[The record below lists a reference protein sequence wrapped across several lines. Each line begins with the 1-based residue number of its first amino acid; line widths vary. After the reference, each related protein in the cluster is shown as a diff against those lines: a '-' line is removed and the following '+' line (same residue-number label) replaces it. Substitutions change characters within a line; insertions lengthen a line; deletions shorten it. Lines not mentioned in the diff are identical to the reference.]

1 MYCSRMRF
9 GLAIVTSLA
18 AALVAAASASAK
30 PRFVEPNGATTGDC
44 TPATPQSFF
53 SPCDLEYALENVSV
67 DGDEVIV
74 EPGSYT
80 LSPTV
85 DESDNVT
92 IRGIPGQP
100 RPVVTMGSTGTGLL
114 SLTDPQGGT
123 ARRLEIDGGLRLIA
137 GTKAADD
144 LVIDGRLSLLGNSV
158 VRDSLVTGFL
168 AVDAGQG
175 LHEFRNLTAVG
186 TGPGSTAIQVRPANP
201 PCGLAH
207 VTAKNVIAHGQ
218 LHDLSTET
226 TCGQGFAQIEISYSN
241 YRAATVAGAGDI
253 DRGNN
258 QTNTEPV
265 FANAAAADYHQA
277 PTSPTID
284 GGTADPLLGTADIDG
299 EGRTLGLAPDI
310 GADESPIRDR
320 DGDGVLE
327 PGDNCASVPNP
338 DQADHEGDGQ
348 GDPCDADDDND
359 GVTDAFDSSPLDPSG
374 DHRDTDGDGSEN
386 PCDADD
392 DNDGVLDAA
401 DAFPLDPARS
411 AAEPPASPTPATP
424 TGATDGNDVLNG
436 TPGADLLC
444 GLFGNDTIN
453 GLAGND
459 TLWGDA
465 CGKLAR
471 ASAAGVLRDG
481 NDTISGGDGN
491 DALYGAGGN
500 DSLRGGKGNDKLSG
514 GAGDDTLKGEA
525 GRDTLDGSAGNDKLD
540 GGASAGSLLGGA
552 GNDSITARNRKRDTV
567 DCGAGRRDSAI
578 VDRADR
584 VRRCEKVRRSR
595 R

>member
-1 MYCSRMRF
+1 MHSSRVRF
-9 GLAIVTSLA
+9 GLAIVTS
-18 AALVAAASASAK
+18 VAAASVAATPASAT

-44 TPATPQSFF
+44 TPATPQSVYAK
-53 SPCDLEYALENVSV
+53 CDLEYALEMVSV
-67 DGDEVIV
+67 DTDEVIV
-74 EPGSYT
+74 DPGSYT

-123 ARRLEIDGGLRLIA
+123 ARRLEIHGGLRLIA
-137 GTKAADD
+137 GTKGADD

-201 PCGLAH
+201 PCGAAH
-207 VTAKNVIAHGQ
+207 VIAKNVIAHGQ
-218 LHDLSTET
+218 LHDLSTDT

-241 YRAATVAGAGDI
+241 YRAATVTGAGDI

-258 QTNTEPV
+258 QTNSEPV

-284 GGTADPLLGTADIDG
+284 GGTADPLLGTSDIDG

-327 PGDNCASVPNP
+327 PGDNCVSVPNP

-348 GDPCDADDDND
+348 GDPWDADDDND
-359 GVTDAFDSSPLDPSG
+359 GVTDEFDSCPLDPSG
-374 DHRDTDGDGSEN
+374 DRRDTDGDGSEN
-386 PCDADD
+386 PCDDDD
-392 DNDGVLDAA
+392 DNDGVPDAA
-401 DAFPLDPARS
+401 DAFPLDAARS
-411 AAEPPASPTPATP
+411 FP
-424 TGATDGNDVLNG
+424 GATDGNDVLTG

-465 CGKLAR
+465 CGKLAKV
-471 ASAAGVLRDG
+471 STAAVPRDG
-481 NDTISGGDGN
+481 NDTLSGGDGN
-491 DALYGAGGN
+491 DSLYGAGGN
-500 DSLRGGKGNDKLSG
+500 DSLRGGKGNDRLFG
-514 GAGDDTLKGEA
+514 G
-525 GRDTLDGSAGNDKLD
+525 AGNDKLD
-540 GGASAGSLLGGA
+540 GGASAGSLRGGA

-567 DCGAGRRDSAI
+567 ECGTGRRDSAT
-578 VDRADR
+578 VDRVDR

>member
-1 MYCSRMRF
+1 MHCSCRRF
-9 GLAIVTSLA
+9 ALAIVTSLA
-18 AALVAAASASAK
+18 AVLVAAASASAT
-30 PRFVEPNGATTGDC
+30 PRYVEPNGATTGDC
-44 TPATPQSFF
+44 TPATPQSLFAK
-53 SPCDLEYALENVSV
+53 CDLEYALENVSV

-74 EPGSYT
+74 DSGSYT
-80 LSPTV
+80 LSATV

-100 RPVVTMGSTGTGLL
+100 RPVVKMGPTGTGLL

-137 GTKAADD
+137 GTKEADD
-144 LVIDGRLSLLGNSV
+144 VVIDGRLSLLGNSV

-175 LHEFRNLTAVG
+175 LHEFRNVTAVG

-201 PCGLAH
+201 PCGAAH
-207 VTAKNVIAHGQ
+207 MIAKNVIAHGE
-218 LHDLSTET
+218 LHDLSTDT

-241 YRAATVAGAGDI
+241 YRAATVVGAGDI

-258 QTNTEPV
+258 QTNSEPV

-327 PGDNCASVPNP
+327 PGDNCVWIPNP

-348 GDPCDADDDND
+348 GDPCDADDDGD
-359 GVTDAFDSSPLDPSG
+359 GVTDAFDSCPLDAS
-374 DHRDTDGDGSEN
+374 DDRRDTDGDGSEN

-392 DNDGVLDAA
+392 DNDGVPDAA
-401 DAFPLDPARS
+401 DAFPLDAARS
-411 AAEPPASPTPATP
+411 VA
-424 TGATDGNDVLNG
+424 GATDGNDLLTG

-465 CGKLAR
+465 CGKLAKV
-471 ASAAGVLRDG
+471 SAAAVPRDG
-481 NDTISGGDGN
+481 NDTLSGGDGN
-491 DALYGAGGN
+491 DSLYGAGGN
-500 DSLRGGKGNDKLSG
+500 DSLRGGKGKDKLFG
-514 GAGDDTLKGEA
+514 G
-525 GRDTLDGSAGNDKLD
+525 AGNDKLD
-540 GGASAGSLLGGA
+540 GGASAGSLRGGA

-567 DCGAGRRDSAI
+567 DCGAGRRDSAT

>member
-1 MYCSRMRF
+1 MHSSPLRF
-9 GLAIVTSLA
+9 GLAIVASLA
-18 AALVAAASASAK
+18 AALVAAASASAT
-30 PRFVEPNGATTGDC
+30 PRYVEPSGATTGDC
-44 TPATPQSFF
+44 TPATPQSLF
-53 SPCDLEYALENVSV
+53 SKCDLEYALENVSV

-74 EPGSYT
+74 DPGSYT
-80 LSPTV
+80 LSSTV

-100 RPVVTMGSTGTGLL
+100 RPVVKMGSTGTGLL

-123 ARRLEIDGGLRLIA
+123 ARRLRIEGGLRLIA

-175 LHEFRNLTAVG
+175 LHEFRNVTAVG

-201 PCGLAH
+201 PCGAAH
-207 VTAKNVIAHGQ
+207 VIAKNVIAPGQ
-218 LHDLSTET
+218 LHALQTDT
-226 TCGQGFAQIEISYSN
+226 TCGQGFAQIELSYSN
-241 YRAATVAGAGDI
+241 YRAATVVGAGDI
-253 DRGNN
+253 DLGNN
-258 QTNTEPV
+258 QTNSEPV
-265 FANAAAADYHQA
+265 FVDAAAADYHQA

-327 PGDNCASVPNP
+327 PGDNCVSVPNP

-359 GVTDAFDSSPLDPSG
+359 GVTDEFDSCPLDPSA
-374 DHRDTDGDGSEN
+374 DRRDTDGDGVEN

-392 DNDGVLDAA
+392 DNDGVPDAT
-401 DAFPLDPARS
+401 DAFPLDAARS
-411 AAEPPASPTPATP
+411 

-444 GLFGNDTIN
+444 GLFGDDTIN
-453 GLAGND
+453 GLAGDD

-471 ASAAGVLRDG
+471 VSAAAVLRDG
-481 NDTISGGDGN
+481 NDTLSGGGGN

-500 DSLRGGKGNDKLSG
+500 DSLRGGKGNDKLFA
-514 GAGDDTLKGEA
+514 GAGNDTLKGEA
-525 GRDTLDGSAGNDKLD
+525 GRDTLDGGAGNDKLA

-567 DCGAGRRDSAI
+567 DCGAGRRDSAT

>member
-1 MYCSRMRF
+1 MHRSPLRF
-9 GLAIVTSLA
+9 GLAIVASLA
-18 AALVAAASASAK
+18 AALVAAASASAT
-30 PRFVEPNGATTGDC
+30 PRYVAPSGDKIGDC
-44 TPATPQSFF
+44 TPATPQSLFAK
-53 SPCDLEYALENVSV
+53 CDLEYALEDVSV

-100 RPVVTMGSTGTGLL
+100 RPVVKMGSTGTGLL

-123 ARRLEIDGGLRLIA
+123 ARRLEIHGGLRLSA

-175 LHEFRNLTAVG
+175 LHEFRNVTAVG

-201 PCGLAH
+201 PCGAAH
-207 VTAKNVIAHGQ
+207 VIAKNVIAHGQ
-218 LHDLSTET
+218 LHDLSTDT
-226 TCGQGFAQIEISYSN
+226 TCGQGFAQIEISYSTS
-241 YRAATVAGAGDI
+241 RAATVTGAGDI

-258 QTNTEPV
+258 QTNSEPV

-284 GGTADPLLGTADIDG
+284 GGTADPLVGTADIDG

-359 GVTDAFDSSPLDPSG
+359 GVTDEFDSCPLDPSA
-374 DHRDTDGDGSEN
+374 DRRDTDGDGSEN

-392 DNDGVLDAA
+392 DNDGVPDAA
-401 DAFPLDPARS
+401 DAFPLDAARS
-411 AAEPPASPTPATP
+411 VAD
-424 TGATDGNDVLNG
+424 ATDGNDVLNG

-471 ASAAGVLRDG
+471 VSAAAVLRDG
-481 NDTISGGDGN
+481 NDTLSGGDGN

-500 DSLRGGKGNDKLSG
+500 DSLRGGKGHDRLFG
-514 GAGDDTLKGEA
+514 G
-525 GRDTLDGSAGNDKLD
+525 AGNDKLD
-540 GGASAGSLLGGA
+540 GGASAGSLRGGA

-567 DCGAGRRDSAI
+567 DCGAGRRDSAT

>member
-1 MYCSRMRF
+1 MHRSRMRF

-18 AALVAAASASAK
+18 AALVAAASASAT

-74 EPGSYT
+74 DPGSYT

-123 ARRLEIDGGLRLIA
+123 ARRLEIHGGLRLIA

-175 LHEFRNLTAVG
+175 LHEFRNVTAVG

-201 PCGLAH
+201 PCGAAH
-207 VTAKNVIAHGQ
+207 VVAKNVIAHGE
-218 LHDLSTET
+218 LHDLSTAT
-226 TCGQGFAQIEISYSN
+226 SCGQGFAQIELSYSN
-241 YRAATVAGAGDI
+241 YRAATVVGDGDI

-258 QTNTEPV
+258 QTSSEPV

-327 PGDNCASVPNP
+327 PGDNCASAPNP

-359 GVTDAFDSSPLDPSG
+359 GVTDDFDRCPLDAS
-374 DHRDTDGDGSEN
+374 DDRRATDGDAREN
-386 PCDADD
+386 PCDPDD
-392 DNDGVLDAA
+392 DGDGVPDAA
-401 DAFPLDPARS
+401 DAFPLDPTRS
-411 AAEPPASPTPATP
+411 APPAPRPPLGPSGP
-424 TGATDGNDVLNG
+424 TGGNDGLNG

-471 ASAAGVLRDG
+471 VSAADVLRDG
-481 NDTISGGDGN
+481 NDTLSGGGGN
-491 DALYGAGGN
+491 DSLYGAGGK
-500 DSLRGGKGNDKLSG
+500 DSLRGGRGSDKLFG
-514 GAGDDTLKGEA
+514 G
-525 GRDTLDGSAGNDKLD
+525 AGNDKLD
-540 GGASAGSLLGGA
+540 SGASA
-552 GNDSITARNRKRDTV
+552 
-567 DCGAGRRDSAI
+567 
-578 VDRADR
+578 
-584 VRRCEKVRRSR
+584 
-595 R
+595 

>member
-1 MYCSRMRF
+1 MHCSCRRF
-9 GLAIVTSLA
+9 ALAIATSLA
-18 AALVAAASASAK
+18 AVLVAAASASAT
-30 PRFVEPNGATTGDC
+30 PRYVEPNGAMTGDC
-44 TPATPQSFF
+44 TPATPQSLFAK
-53 SPCDLEYALENVSV
+53 CDLEYALEDVSV

-80 LSPTV
+80 LSSTV

-92 IRGIPGQP
+92 IRGIPGRP
-100 RPVVTMGSTGTGLL
+100 RPVVKMGSTGGGLL

-144 LVIDGRLSLLGNSV
+144 MVIDGRLSLLGNSV

-175 LHEFRNLTAVG
+175 LHEFRNVTAVG

-201 PCGLAH
+201 PCGAAH
-207 VTAKNVIAHGQ
+207 MIAKNVIAHGQ
-218 LHDLSTET
+218 LHDLSTAT

-241 YRAATVAGAGDI
+241 YRAATVVGAGDI

-327 PGDNCASVPNP
+327 PGDNCVSVPNP

-359 GVTDAFDSSPLDPSG
+359 GVTDEFDSCPLDPSG
-374 DHRDTDGDGSEN
+374 DRRDTDGDGREN

-392 DNDGVLDAA
+392 DNDGVPDTA
-401 DAFPLDPARS
+401 DAFPLDATRS
-411 AAEPPASPTPATP
+411 AVQPGP
-424 TGATDGNDVLNG
+424 TDGNDVLNG

-453 GLAGND
+453 GLAGKD

-471 ASAAGVLRDG
+471 VSAAGVLRDG
-481 NDTISGGDGN
+481 NDTLSGGDGN
-491 DALYGAGGN
+491 DAIYGAGGN
-500 DSLRGGKGNDKLSG
+500 DSLRGGKGDDKLFA
-514 GAGDDTLKGEA
+514 GAGNDTLRGDA
-525 GRDTLDGSAGNDKLD
+525 GRDTLDGGAGNDKLD
-540 GGASAGSLLGGA
+540 
-552 GNDSITARNRKRDTV
+552 
-567 DCGAGRRDSAI
+567 
-578 VDRADR
+578 
-584 VRRCEKVRRSR
+584 
-595 R
+595 

>member
-1 MYCSRMRF
+1 MYSPRMHF
-9 GLAIVTSLA
+9 VLAIVTSLA
-18 AALVAAASASAK
+18 AVLVAAASASAT
-30 PRFVEPNGATTGDC
+30 PRYVEPNGAMTGDC
-44 TPATPQSFF
+44 TPATPQSLFAK
-53 SPCDLEYALENVSV
+53 CDLEYALENVSV

-74 EPGSYT
+74 DPGSYT

-100 RPVVTMGSTGTGLL
+100 RPVVKMGSTGAGLL

-123 ARRLEIDGGLRLIA
+123 ARRLRIDGGLRLIA

-144 LVIDGRLSLLGNSV
+144 LEIDGRLSLLGNSV
-158 VRDSLVTGFL
+158 VRDSVVTGFL

-175 LHEFRNLTAVG
+175 LHEFRNVTAVG

-201 PCGLAH
+201 PCGAAH
-207 VTAKNVIAHGQ
+207 MIAKNVIAHGQ
-218 LHDLSTET
+218 LHDLSTAT

-241 YRAATVAGAGDI
+241 YRVATVVGAGDI

-265 FANAAAADYHQA
+265 FANAAGADYHQA

-310 GADESPIRDR
+310 GADEAPIRDR

-327 PGDNCASVPNP
+327 PGDNCASGPNP

-348 GDPCDADDDND
+348 GDPCDADDDNA
-359 GVTDAFDSSPLDPSG
+359 GVPDEFDTCPLEPRG
-374 DHRDTDGDGSEN
+374 DHRDTDGDGTEN

-392 DNDGVLDAA
+392 DNDGVPDAA
-401 DAFPLDPARS
+401 DAFPLDAARS
-411 AAEPPASPTPATP
+411 LP
-424 TGATDGNDVLNG
+424 GATDGNDLLTG

-465 CGKLAR
+465 CGKLAKV
-471 ASAAGVLRDG
+471 SAAAVLRDG
-481 NDTISGGDGN
+481 NDTLSGGAGN
-491 DALYGAGGN
+491 DSLYGAGGN
-500 DSLRGGKGNDKLSG
+500 DSLRGGKGNDRLFG
-514 GAGDDTLKGEA
+514 G
-525 GRDTLDGSAGNDKLD
+525 AGNDKLD
-540 GGASAGSLLGGA
+540 GGESAGSLRGGA
-552 GNDSITARNRKRDTV
+552 GNDSITARNRKHDTV
-567 DCGAGRRDSAI
+567 DCGAGRRDSAT

>member
-1 MYCSRMRF
+1 MYSSPMRF
-9 GLAIVTSLA
+9 GPAIVASLA
-18 AALVAAASASAK
+18 AALVATASASAT
-30 PRFVEPNGATTGDC
+30 PRYVEPNGATTGDC
-44 TPATPQSFF
+44 TPATPQSLFAK
-53 SPCDLEYALENVSV
+53 CDLEYALENVSV

-74 EPGSYT
+74 DPGSYT

-144 LVIDGRLSLLGNSV
+144 MVIDGRLSLLGNSV

-175 LHEFRNLTAVG
+175 LHEFRNVTAVG

-201 PCGLAH
+201 PCGAAH
-207 VTAKNVIAHGQ
+207 MIAKNVIAHGE
-218 LHDLSTET
+218 LHDLSTAT
-226 TCGQGFAQIEISYSN
+226 TCGQGFSQIEISYSN
-241 YRAATVAGAGDI
+241 YRAATVVGAGDI

-258 QTNTEPV
+258 QTDSEPV
-265 FANAAAADYHQA
+265 FANAAGGDYHQL

-299 EGRTLGLAPDI
+299 ESRTLGLAPDI

-359 GVTDAFDSSPLDPSG
+359 GIADEFDSCPLDPSG

-392 DNDGVLDAA
+392 DNDGVPDAA
-401 DAFPLDPARS
+401 DAFPLDAARS
-411 AAEPPASPTPATP
+411 

-436 TPGADLLC
+436 TSGADLLC

-471 ASAAGVLRDG
+471 VSAADVLRDG
-481 NDTISGGDGN
+481 NDTLSGGGGN
-491 DALYGAGGN
+491 DSLYGAGGK
-500 DSLRGGKGNDKLSG
+500 DSLRGGRGSDKLFG

-525 GRDTLDGSAGNDKLD
+525 GSDRLD
-540 GGASAGSLLGGA
+540 GGA
-552 GNDSITARNRKRDTV
+552 GNDSINARDRRKDTV
-567 DCGAGRRDSAI
+567 NCGSGRRDTAT
-578 VDRADR
+578 VDRADK
-584 VRRCEKVRRSR
+584 VRGCEKV
-595 R
+595 

>member
-1 MYCSRMRF
+1 MHRSPLRF
-9 GLAIVTSLA
+9 GLAIVASLA
-18 AALVAAASASAK
+18 AALVAAASASAT
-30 PRFVEPNGATTGDC
+30 PRYVAPSGDKIGDC
-44 TPATPQSFF
+44 TPATPQSLFAK
-53 SPCDLEYALENVSV
+53 CDLEYALEDVSV

-100 RPVVTMGSTGTGLL
+100 RPVVNMGSTGTGLL

-123 ARRLEIDGGLRLIA
+123 ARRLEIHGGLRLIA

-158 VRDSLVTGFL
+158 IRDSLVTGFL

-175 LHEFRNLTAVG
+175 LHEFRNVTAVG

-201 PCGLAH
+201 PCGAAH
-207 VTAKNVIAHGQ
+207 VIAKNVIAHGQ
-218 LHDLSTET
+218 LHDLSTDT
-226 TCGQGFAQIEISYSN
+226 TCGQGFAQIELSYSN
-241 YRAATVAGAGDI
+241 YRAATVVGAGDI

-265 FANAAAADYHQA
+265 FANAAAGDYHQA

-338 DQADHEGDGQ
+338 DQADHEGGGQ

-359 GVTDAFDSSPLDPSG
+359 GVTDEFDSCPLDPSA
-374 DHRDTDGDGSEN
+374 DRRDTDGDGSEN

-392 DNDGVLDAA
+392 DNDGVPDAA
-401 DAFPLDPARS
+401 DAFPLDATRS
-411 AAEPPASPTPATP
+411 AVEPPGPF

-471 ASAAGVLRDG
+471 ASAAAVLRDG
-481 NDTISGGDGN
+481 NDTLSGGDGN

-500 DSLRGGKGNDKLSG
+500 DSLRGGKGHDRLFG
-514 GAGDDTLKGEA
+514 G
-525 GRDTLDGSAGNDKLD
+525 AGNDKLD
-540 GGASAGSLLGGA
+540 GGASAGSLRGGA

-567 DCGAGRRDSAI
+567 DCGAGRRDSAT